1 MARRTPALPLLVV
14 AGALTVMAACAQEA
28 VVSPVALERPAPA
41 PTPSTTAP
49 ASTTTA
55 RPTTTTTAPP
65 PTTTALPVDVFS
77 LRPPAAA
84 GDPAG
89 LVQQIV
95 TAETTLR
102 DPAASG
108 ATFALAALT
117 HQVAYRQLGVHPE
130 WDAEVQAGLPE
141 GLRGVAGR
149 HAAARREFRALH
161 TKPVTQMPAWRIVA
175 PAPADVLL
183 AAYQEA
189 EAAFGIPWRY
199 LAAINLVET
208 GIGRIRG
215 TSSAGAQGPMQ
226 FMPATWAAYGGGGD
240 VNDTQDAIMGAA
252 RYLAANNGATDIDN
266 ALFRYNHSDHYV
278 AGVRLY
284 ADLLVEHPRAFLA
297 FYHWGIWYAS
307 DHGDLYLPVGYD
319 EAVSVPVSEYVARP

>member
-1 MARRTPALPLLVV
+1 MARRTPALPLLLV
-14 AGALTVMAACAQEA
+14 AGALTVIAACAQEA
-28 VVSPVALERPAPA
+28 TTSPVALDRPA
-41 PTPSTTAP
+41 TTSTTAP
-49 ASTTTA
+49 RPTTTTSQ
-55 RPTTTTTAPP
+55 PTTTTTAPP
-65 PTTTALPVDVFS
+65 PGTTTPPVDVFA
-77 LRPPAAA
+77 LRPPPAA
-84 GDPAG
+84 GDPTG

-95 TAETTLR
+95 AAETTLR

-108 ATFALAALT
+108 EVLALASLA

-130 WDAEVQAGLPE
+130 WDAAVQAGLPE

-149 HAAARREFRALH
+149 HAAARREFRAMH
-161 TKPVTQMPAWRIVA
+161 TKPATQMPAWRIVA

-189 EAAFGIPWRY
+189 EATFGIPWRY

-208 GIGRIRG
+208 GLGRIRG
-215 TSSAGAQGPMQ
+215 TSTAGAQGPMQ
-226 FMPATWAAYGGGGD
+226 FMPATWDAYGGGGD
-240 VNDTQDAIMGAA
+240 INDTHDAIMGAA

-266 ALFRYNHSDHYV
+266 ALYRYNHSNHYV

-284 ADLLVEHPRAFLA
+284 ADLIAEHPRAFLA

-307 DHGDLYLPVGYD
+307 DHGDLYLPVGY
-319 EAVSVPVSEYVARP
+319 EEPVSVPVSEYVAR

>member
-1 MARRTPALPLLVV
+1 MARRTPALPLFLI
-14 AGALTVMAACAQEA
+14 AGALTVGAACAQEA
-28 VVSPVALERPAPA
+28 TVSPIALERPD
-41 PTPSTTAP
+41 PSTTSTTVP
-49 ASTTTA
+49 STTTTP
-55 RPTTTTTAPP
+55 PTTTTAAPP
-65 PTTTALPVDVFS
+65 PTTAAPPVDVFA

-95 TAETTLR
+95 AAETTLR
-102 DPAASG
+102 DRAATEVAV
-108 ATFALAALT
+108 ATAALA
-117 HQVAYRQLGVHPE
+117 HQVAYRQLGLHPE
-130 WDAEVQAGLPE
+130 WDATVQAALPE

-149 HAAARREFRALH
+149 HAAARREFRAMH
-161 TKPVTQMPAWRIVA
+161 TKPATQMPAWRIVP
-175 PAPADVLL
+175 PAPADVLMG
-183 AAYQEA
+183 AYQEA

-208 GIGRIRG
+208 GLGRIRG
-215 TSSAGAQGPMQ
+215 TSTAGAQGPMQ

-240 VNDTQDAIMGAA
+240 INDTHDAIMGAA

-266 ALFRYNHSDHYV
+266 ALYRYNHSDHYV

-284 ADLLVEHPRAFLA
+284 ADLIVEHPRAFLA
-297 FYHWGIWYAS
+297 YYHWGIWYAS

-319 EAVSVPVSEYVARP
+319 EPVSVPVSEYVARA